1 MNLTAMAG
9 TLLYFA
15 YGSNLLESR
24 LHIANPNATFFD
36 IARLEDYRIDFVGN
50 SKVWSGSVGTIVE
63 LPGSHVWGVIWELPA
78 SEISNLDRQEGVHTG
93 KYKAFNVNVTTPDGE
108 IFECRTYKQSLDPEE
123 IVELDQLPDDR
134 LPSVSYMKVIIKGAK
149 EKKLP
154 EEYIKFLESIKFNP
168 EGTHMPKGLDVCD
181 L

>member
-1 MNLTAMAG
+1 MNSTIMAG

-63 LPGSHVWGVIWELPA
+63 LPGCHVWGVIWELPA

-93 KYKAFNVNVTTPDGE
+93 KYKAFNVSVTTPEGE
-108 IFECRTYKQSLDPEE
+108 TFECRTYKQSLDPEE
-123 IVELDQLPDDR
+123 IVELDQLPDNR
-134 LPSVSYMKVIIKGAK
+134 LPSMAYIKVIIKGAK
-149 EKKLP
+149 QKKLP

-168 EGTHMPKGLDVCD
+168 EGTHTPKGLNVCD